1 MRFTLPLLLLVPC
14 LVFPFCAKGQCPPP
28 VPQSPPWLT
37 PPSAP
42 FAHHLALP
50 TGTVSAQVYVDPSPS
65 GEGLHRPFVF
75 VEGIDFGLSGSTE
88 AWRHGDFGW
97 RQFHGC
103 DVEAYP
109 MMAHMPVLL
118 DSLRHRGFTPVLI
131 DFADGTADL
140 RHNALLLADILRHL
154 RDHRLDVRP
163 MVLAGASMGGQL
175 ARMALRHLEIGGE
188 LHCQHLYVSL
198 DSPHE
203 GANVP
208 LGLQLMLDFLSGD
221 DGLVDDLIGALASP
235 AARQLLDVQRLP
247 LAPRVA
253 QRVLM
258 DSLGYPERCRNIGIA
273 NGSCTPLSGADQP
286 LLHYEH
292 ALIESGLLGEIGEI
306 LTLEIH
312 PQPGAADH
320 PHSGPEQAVLTVLEH
335 PSGSG
340 WPWPLQLQVGYAD
353 MVSDLPWDHLPGGTR
368 PSLHQFAEAF
378 NATVAD
384 SSLSW
389 PLCIPPI
396 AESQV
401 QALHSFIPT
410 ASALGLEV
418 TSVSLDSALFNNSPF
433 DAVHWGLT
441 NEPHSEINPANL
453 AFLLHELDQVEC
465 PIPPGT
471 ALTDTNITAGA
482 SWKLGGFSAIGP
494 VGLHSTSL
502 DFGNSAS
509 PPGTHDTLR
518 LQGCGA
524 PVHIQPTGHLLLG
537 SENGNSSIHL
547 IIESGASLIVEG
559 PLTVHTGST
568 LEVEAGGH
576 LEFRGGTL
584 DLRSEAT
591 LMTRPHASMAFRD
604 NAFWSCAEQSAVFLE
619 GDANLDANVHW
630 SVHWSGLVTWSTS
643 QAFAMA
649 GQTGSELHL
658 HALENG
664 HGWHI
669 GHQGYVT
676 AQGLSR
682 WVAVPFGLHLGGQA
696 RLELELTESMDW
708 QGNWRGQ
715 HEDSVLVTGDLD
727 LTHVQLE
734 VLHLRQS
741 SGSVRLDGCSGQSGS
756 ALFLG
761 KSTIV
766 DSEFDAFPVSIFAPS
781 GSANSRV
788 ESCVFEHGTLGL
800 RATGPTSIHV
810 EECAFQG
817 LDIGADF
824 KQGAASILC
833 SEFLHNDIGLRTD
846 RSLILM
852 TPEQGGGWNRFE
864 SNDAHMRFIQSPLP
878 QLWQGANHFGT
889 WGSHWAQGSLDLA
902 CAGSGLD
909 WDISGQSWN
918 WPSGWPQIQGGLH
931 TTSQPPC
938 PVHAIDLSPL
948 EALDCGAGLD
958 RKKG

>member
-1 MRFTLPLLLLVPC
+1 
-14 LVFPFCAKGQCPPP
+14 
-28 VPQSPPWLT
+28 
-37 PPSAP
+37 
-42 FAHHLALP
+42 
-50 TGTVSAQVYVDPSPS
+50 
-65 GEGLHRPFVF
+65 
-75 VEGIDFGLSGSTE
+75 
-88 AWRHGDFGW
+88 
-97 RQFHGC
+97 
-103 DVEAYP
+103 
-109 MMAHMPVLL
+109 MA
-118 DSLRHRGFTPVLI
+118 
-131 DFADGTADL
+131 
-140 RHNALLLADILRHL
+140 
-154 RDHRLDVRP
+154 
-163 MVLAGASMGGQL
+163 
-175 ARMALRHLEIGGE
+175 
-188 LHCQHLYVSL
+188 
-198 DSPHE
+198 
-203 GANVP
+203 
-208 LGLQLMLDFLSGD
+208 
-221 DGLVDDLIGALASP
+221 
-235 AARQLLDVQRLP
+235 
-247 LAPRVA
+247 
-253 QRVLM
+253 
-258 DSLGYPERCRNIGIA
+258 
-273 NGSCTPLSGADQP
+273 
-286 LLHYEH
+286 
-292 ALIESGLLGEIGEI
+292 
-306 LTLEIH
+306 
-312 PQPGAADH
+312 
-320 PHSGPEQAVLTVLEH
+320 
-335 PSGSG
+335 
-340 WPWPLQLQVGYAD
+340 
-353 MVSDLPWDHLPGGTR
+353 SDLPWDHLPGGTR

-410 ASALGLEV
+410 ASALGLEI
-418 TSVSLDSALFNNSPF
+418 TSVSLDSALLNNSPF

-482 SWKLGGFSAIGP
+482 LWKLGGFSAIGP

-502 DFGNSAS
+502 AFGNSAS

-591 LMTRPHASMAFRD
+591 LMTRPHASMAFRES
-604 NAFWSCAEQSAVFLE
+604 ALWSCAEQSAVFLE
-619 GDANLDANVHW
+619 GDADLDANVHW

-658 HALENG
+658 HALEAG
-664 HGWHI
+664 HGWH
-669 GHQGYVT
+669 
-676 AQGLSR
+676 
-682 WVAVPFGLHLGGQA
+682 
-696 RLELELTESMDW
+696 
-708 QGNWRGQ
+708 
-715 HEDSVLVTGDLD
+715 
-727 LTHVQLE
+727 
-734 VLHLRQS
+734 
-741 SGSVRLDGCSGQSGS
+741 
-756 ALFLG
+756 
-761 KSTIV
+761 
-766 DSEFDAFPVSIFAPS
+766 
-781 GSANSRV
+781 
-788 ESCVFEHGTLGL
+788 
-800 RATGPTSIHV
+800 
-810 EECAFQG
+810 
-817 LDIGADF
+817 
-824 KQGAASILC
+824 
-833 SEFLHNDIGLRTD
+833 IGLRTD

-902 CAGSGLD
+902 CTGSGLD

-918 WPSGWPQIQGGLH
+918 WPSGWPQIQGGLY

-948 EALDCGAGLD
+948 ETLDCGAGLD